1 MKTRA
6 MLVLVVGFGVFAAG
20 CDTIEC
26 GAGTHQEGDECVPN
40 APINCTGDHVVFRD
54 GRCQPR
60 NTVCS
65 NGSSFDDDLGKCVD
79 KEPVDPP
86 DTGGNNGGPVDM
98 GRDTPGDA
106 PDAPSDADVSDADM
120 GMDIPPDV
128 PEIPMCDDTAA
139 EGTVCI
145 SGVVLDWT
153 RGTPVQTEEVLGVLV
168 DDQTLRGA
176 QPDKRPFGFAT
187 TGVGSSYVLE
197 PVPIMVDGESLESMI
212 LITGALP
219 DAESTAW
226 FRTLA
231 PVIEPPVLRPP
242 QVESGRSY
250 RGVPSYVVPAA
261 LVPLWGQLAEADGL
275 GTTRGFMLTR
285 VLEIGGDG
293 LAPVS
298 GATVSGVGDDFDIRY
313 LADDYQ
319 SFRDD
324 TGATGAVLVIGPV
337 GRVALG
343 NFTATAPGRGFAP
356 TEGGAV
362 PGVAVITAIIGQVE

>member
-1 MKTRA
+1 MQIRA
-6 MLVLVVGFGVFAAG
+6 IGVLVGALALCGTA

-40 APINCTGDHVVFRD
+40 APVNCTGEHVVFRD

-65 NGSSFDDDLGKCVD
+65 DGSSFDDDLGQCVD
-79 KEPVDPP
+79 REPVEPVD
-86 DTGGNNGGPVDM
+86 TGNNGDPPDM
-98 GRDTPGDA
+98 GGDTPGDTGDVPA
-106 PDAPSDADVSDADM
+106 DLDVSDVDM
-120 GMDIPPDV
+120 GMDVPPDV
-128 PEIPMCDDTAA
+128 PEIPMCEESSAD
-139 EGTVCI
+139 GTICI

-153 RGTPVQTEEVLGVLV
+153 RGTPVDTEEVLGVLI

-176 QPDKRPFGFAT
+176 VPDKQPFGFAP
-187 TGVGSSYVLE
+187 TGPGSSYVLAS
-197 PVPIMVDGESLESMI
+197 VPIVQNEEALADMI

-219 DAESTAW
+219 DAEETAW
-226 FRTLA
+226 FRTLTG
-231 PVIEPPVLRPP
+231 VIEPPVLRPP
-242 QVESGRSY
+242 PVESGRSY
-250 RGVPSYVVPAA
+250 RGVATYVVPAA
-261 LVPLWGQLAEADGL
+261 LVPLWAQLASAEGL
-275 GTTRGFMLTR
+275 GTTRGFMLAR
-285 VLEIGGDG
+285 VLELTGDE

-313 LADDYQ
+313 LSDDYQ

-343 NFTATAPGRGFAP
+343 NFTATATGRGFAP
-356 TEGGAV
+356 TAGGAV